1 MYTEHFGLQ
10 QKPFNLVPDPSF
22 LYLSPNH
29 KKALTMLEYGLMSHA
44 GFTVV
49 TGEIGAGKT
58 TLIRSLLNKIDDDCV
73 IGLVNNTHESFGE
86 LMVWVLDAL
95 EIESKATDNAGR
107 YRDYINFVIDQHAQG
122 KRVVL
127 IVDEAQNLS
136 VISLEELRLLSNVN
150 IDSDIFLQLILTGQ
164 PELVEK
170 LNQPELEQ
178 FAQRIGVEFHLGTL
192 DFPQTKKYIEHRLK
206 VAGASRKIFRKEAC
220 AAIYCYSEGVPR
232 KINNLCDFA
241 LVYAFSDDKKTV
253 NANTVMAMM
262 AEKNTSRI
270 IKPSQAINPDVI
282 KVKEWL
288 FEAFDITL
296 IEFH

>member
-10 QKPFNLVPDPSF
+10 HKPFNLVPDPSF

-58 TLIRSLLNKIDDDCV
+58 TLIRSLLNKIEDNCV
-73 IGLVNNTHESFGE
+73 LGLINNTHESFGD
-86 LMVWVLDAL
+86 LMTWVLDAL
-95 EIESKATDNAGR
+95 DIASTAMDNAGR
-107 YRDYINFVIDQHAQG
+107 YRDYINFVIEQHAQG

-136 VISLEELRLLSNVN
+136 VQSLEELRLLSNVN

-164 PELVEK
+164 PELIEK

-178 FAQRIGVEFHLGTL
+178 FAQRIGVEFHLKSL
-192 DFPQTKKYIEHRLK
+192 DFVQTQQYIAHRLK
-206 VAGASRKIFRKEAC
+206 TAGARRKVFSKEAC
-220 AAIYCYSEGVPR
+220 AVIYCYSEGIPR
-232 KINNLCDFA
+232 KINNLCDLA
-241 LVYAFSDDKKTV
+241 MVYAYSDDKKTV
-253 NANTVMAMM
+253 RVNSVLDMIK
-262 AEKNTSRI
+262 EKNATRI
-270 IKPSQAINPDVI
+270 IKPSLGEKPDVM
-282 KVKEWL
+282 KVKNWL
-288 FEAFDITL
+288 REKNNIIL
-296 IEFH
+296 E

>member
-1 MYTEHFGLQ
+1 MYTEHFGLHH
-10 QKPFNLVPDPSF
+10 KPFNLVPDPLF

-58 TLIRSLLNKIDDDCV
+58 TLIRTLLGKMGDDV
-73 IGLVNNTHESFGE
+73 TIGLINNTHESFGE
-86 LMVWVLDAL
+86 LMIWVLDAL
-95 EIESKATDNAGR
+95 EIETEATDNAGR
-107 YRDYINFVIDQHAQG
+107 YRDYINFVVDQHVQG

-136 VISLEELRLLSNVN
+136 VKSLEELRLLSNVN

-164 PELVEK
+164 PELIEK

-178 FAQRIGVEFHLGTL
+178 FAQRIGVEYHLKALGYPET
-192 DFPQTKKYIEHRLK
+192 QKYIEHRLK
-206 VAGASRKIFRKEAC
+206 MAGAEHHIFSNEAC
-220 AAIYCYSEGVPR
+220 AVIYCYSEGVPR

-241 LVYAFSDDKKTV
+241 MVYAFADDKETV
-253 NANTVMAMM
+253 EVDTVLEMM
-262 AEKNTSRI
+262 KEKKASRI
-270 IKPSQAINPDVI
+270 IRPKEKVNPDVI
-282 KVKEWL
+282 RVKTMLLEKFRIL
-288 FEAFDITL
+288 LD
-296 IEFH
+296 